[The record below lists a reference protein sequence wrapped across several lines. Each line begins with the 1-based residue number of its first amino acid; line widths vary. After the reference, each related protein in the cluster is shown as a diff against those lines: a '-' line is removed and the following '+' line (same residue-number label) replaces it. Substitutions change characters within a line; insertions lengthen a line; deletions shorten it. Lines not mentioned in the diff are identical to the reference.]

1 MLFSSIEFFIFF
13 LIFSI
18 ITIKIDR
25 KYFGLLI
32 LIGSYIFYAYNNFFH
47 SFILIYLSLITLIQ
61 KEKNYNIIFILSL
74 ILLPL
79 IFCKYI
85 NFFINLSNDI
95 FYFELGYY
103 DIGSIPIGL
112 SFITFTIIAYLIDI
126 RKNFKLPHTNIDC
139 LNYIFF
145 FPQLIAGPI
154 LRPSELL
161 IQLKTKFK
169 FNTSKISLGIGIFS
183 VGMIKKVIFAD
194 TIGEIIDPTF
204 ANIDIVSSFDLWVA
218 FFLFPQQIY
227 FDFSGYTHM
236 AIGLAY
242 ILNIELPE
250 NFNSPY
256 LTTSITNFWKSW
268 HMTLS
273 RWIRDYI
280 FIPLGGSRVNFS
292 RTILNILIAMSLSGL
307 WHGANYTFIIWGFLN
322 GFIICIEKVF
332 KIKDDT
338 VFKKYILIFLNL
350 FLIFNL
356 WVIFRSESLSDILNF
371 YIKMYQFSSI
381 TNYLNLIILILVSLI
396 FILFQKYD
404 KTKYFII
411 FFSKNIKIKLTI
423 SIILVLLCLLLNGG
437 QSQKFIYFDF

>member
-1 MLFSSIEFFIFF
+1 MR
-13 LIFSI
+13 
-18 ITIKIDR
+18 IT
-25 KYFGLLI
+25 
-32 LIGSYIFYAYNNFFH
+32 
-47 SFILIYLSLITLIQ
+47 
-61 KEKNYNIIFILSL
+61 
-74 ILLPL
+74 P
-79 IFCKYI
+79 
-85 NFFINLSNDI
+85 
-95 FYFELGYY
+95 
-103 DIGSIPIGL
+103 
-112 SFITFTIIAYLIDI
+112 
-126 RKNFKLPHTNIDC
+126 
-139 LNYIFF
+139 
-145 FPQLIAGPI
+145 
-154 LRPSELL
+154 
-161 IQLKTKFK
+161 KFK
-169 FNTSKISLGIGIFS
+169 FNTSKIILGVGIFS

-194 TIGEIIDPTF
+194 TIGQIIDPTF
-204 ANIDIVSSFDLWVA
+204 ANIDAASSFDLWVA

-322 GFIICIEKVF
+322 GLIICIEKVF

-338 VFKKYILIFLNL
+338 IFKKYILIFLNL

-356 WVIFRSESLSDILNF
+356 WIIFRSESLSDILNF

-381 TNYLNLIILILVSLI
+381 TNYLNLIILILVSLVFI
-396 FILFQKYD
+396 FFQKYD
-404 KTKYFII
+404 KTKYFIF

-423 SIILVLLCLLLNGG
+423 SIILILLCLLLNGG

>member
-18 ITIKIDR
+18 ISIKIDR

-32 LIGSYIFYAYNNFFH
+32 LSSSYIFYAYNNFFH

-61 KEKNYNIIFILSL
+61 KKKNYNIILILFL

-79 IFCKYI
+79 VFYKYF
-85 NFFINLSNDI
+85 NFFISILNDI
-95 FYFELGYY
+95 FYFELGLY
-103 DIGSIPIGL
+103 DLGSIPIGL
-112 SFITFTIIAYLIDI
+112 SFITFTIIAYLVDI
-126 RKNFKLPHTNIDC
+126 KKNFKFPHTNLDC

-169 FNTSKISLGIGIFS
+169 FNVSKITTGIGIFS

-194 TIGEIIDPTF
+194 TIGQIIDPTF
-204 ANIDIVSSFDLWVA
+204 GNIDNASTFDLWVA

-292 RTILNILIAMSLSGL
+292 RNILNILIAMSLSGL

-322 GFIICIEKVF
+322 GFIICLEKVLN
-332 KIKDDT
+332 IKDDT

-350 FLIFNL
+350 FFIFNL
-356 WVIFRSESLSDILNF
+356 WVIFRSENLSDIFSF
-371 YIKMYQFSSI
+371 YFKMYQFDSI
-381 TNYLNLIILILVSLI
+381 TNYLNFIILILVSLI
-396 FILFQKYD
+396 LIFFQKYD
-404 KTKYFII
+404 RTSYFID
-411 FFSKNIKIKLTI
+411 FFSNNIKVKLAI
-423 SIILVLLCLLLNGG
+423 SITLVFLCLLLNGG